1 MGGWGLRRIGS
12 DGSSIPSFRTSIRGT
27 NHRFLPIIFRE
38 IDNYVSFDWRQGFE
52 TIVNDLRVVLCNINE
67 SSVYIEYNIYDIQLY
82 IIVHV
87 GFGDVSKIFEI

>member
-38 IDNYVSFDWRQGFE
+38 IDNYVSFDWRQDFE

-67 SSVYIEYNIYDIQLY
+67 SSV
-82 IIVHV
+82 
-87 GFGDVSKIFEI
+87 